1 MAHNWIKWLIV
12 MGMCLH
18 SPLKSEE
25 PYESVKDRAQ
35 LPILTPS
42 FAGRETSKIRLSN
55 GLEAYLISDPQATQ
69 SGAVLT
75 VQAGSWE
82 DPEAYPGL
90 AHFLEHMLFLGTEKY
105 PIESDYDRFIRAHG
119 GLSNAYTTSDHTLYL
134 FSVNNQAF
142 EEALDR
148 FASFFK
154 TPLFN
159 PSGVS
164 RELQAIDQEF
174 SKNLNSDDIREHY
187 VQKEL
192 SNPEHPYHRFSAG
205 NSTTLSAVS
214 QQVLK
219 EWYKNHYSANL
230 MRLIVYSKDPLDKL
244 KALVVEDFSGIPNSN
259 RSPLQTSLPVLQE
272 SREGEIVYIEP
283 LRDMRTLRLTWEI
296 PLSIDQ
302 EQIYQPETILC
313 YVLGHEGEGSLLA
326 SLKQDNL
333 AEELSCGG
341 YRLGAQNLLFTLQI
355 KLTEEGLQ
363 KINTVIARC
372 FQAIKML
379 NDKPFPTYLFDE
391 VKKIATFRYQ
401 YQSQDN
407 PFDYLMQMGGWLAHE
422 KLATFPEYTQIP
434 QAFDPKV
441 IQAFLGKLT
450 PKRVA
455 ITVIANPKELPIP
468 LNKKEKWMGIP
479 YSTQQLPK
487 EQLELWNQLPLNPA
501 LYLPE
506 PNPFIPE
513 KLSLASRPGEEVA
526 RQRTVPRPST
536 LIDTE
541 QAKIYFY
548 EDTYFQLPEI
558 VWDFEI
564 QSPLINKREAFNAVA
579 TDLYLKCLEEAL
591 KPFSYPAELAN
602 LAYEI
607 KQEERG
613 VILSINGY
621 SDKAEILFDRILE
634 RLKTCKP
641 TEAQFQLFKNSLL
654 RSYLNF
660 NEESAL
666 EQGIEVFQT
675 LLYKSYVTHKQKAE
689 AIQFLNYEQFLNYV
703 DHLYDQTYVR
713 GLLYGN
719 IEEKQAH
726 RLWNHLQST
735 LSSQVFPQGQR
746 PTEQIVIL
754 PEQGPYLLDVAI
766 KTPSNAT
773 ILAIEDPLFSFQ
785 ARAAQQILSQAMGS
799 SFYAT
804 LRTKQQTGYLVFS
817 IAEEFNRRLFSLFAV
832 QSNTHDPRDL
842 LARFELF
849 IEDYL
854 QEMGKTELLKDRF
867 DTVREALLEKIKQ
880 PPQNLIEMGEL
891 LRTLALKYEGDFEWI
906 TKRIQGFQ
914 ELTYEKFL
922 EFTVQFLGKENK
934 RRVAILAKGTTAS
947 PKNLSYIPLQS
958 AAELKEL
965 SKYSHVDE

>member
-1 MAHNWIKWLIV
+1 MVHGWIKWLMLI
-12 MGMCLH
+12 GICLH
-18 SPLKSEE
+18 SPLKGEDQ
-25 PYESVKDRAQ
+25 YESVKDLAQ

-42 FAGRETSKIRLSN
+42 FAGRETSKIQLNN
-55 GLEAYLISDPQATQ
+55 GLQAYLISDPQATQ

-75 VQAGSWE
+75 VQTGSWE
-82 DPEAYPGL
+82 DPEDYPGL

-159 PSGVS
+159 PSGVA

-174 SKNLNSDDIREHY
+174 SKNLNNDNIREHY

-205 NSTTLSAVS
+205 NSATLSTVS

-219 EWYKNHYSANL
+219 DWYKNHYSANL
-230 MRLIVYSKDPLDKL
+230 MRLIVYSREPLNKL
-244 KALVVEDFSGIPNSN
+244 KTWVVEDFSGIPNSQ
-259 RSPLQTSLPVLQE
+259 RVPLQTNQPVLQT
-272 SREGEIVYIEP
+272 SQEGEIVYIEP
-283 LRDMRTLRLTWEI
+283 VRDMRSLRLTWEI

-302 EQIYQPETILC
+302 EQLYQPETILC

-326 SLKQDNL
+326 SLKQDQL

-341 YRLGAQNLLFTLQI
+341 FRLGAQNLLFTLQI
-355 KLTEEGLQ
+355 KLTEKGLQ
-363 KINTVIARC
+363 QINPVIERC

-379 NDKPFPTYLFDE
+379 SAKPFPIYLFDE

-407 PFDYLMQMGGWLAHE
+407 PFEYLMQMGGWLAHE
-422 KLATFPEYTQIP
+422 KLATFPERSQIP
-434 QAFDPKV
+434 QLFDPQV
-441 IQAFLGKLT
+441 IQAFLDQLT

-487 EQLELWNQLPLNPA
+487 EQLEQWNQLSLNPS
-501 LYLPE
+501 LYLPA

-513 KLSLASRPGEEVA
+513 KLNLASRLERETA
-526 RQRTVPRPST
+526 KQRTIPIPST

-564 QSPLINKREAFNAVA
+564 QSPLINKREAVNAVS
-579 TDLYLKCLEEAL
+579 TDLYLKCLEESL

-613 VILSINGY
+613 IVLSIHGY
-621 SDKAEILFDRILE
+621 SDKAEMLFDRILE

-641 TEAQFQLFKNSLL
+641 SEAQFQLFKASLL
-654 RSYLNF
+654 QSYLNF

-666 EQGIEVFQT
+666 EQGIETFQSI
-675 LLYKSYVTHKQKAE
+675 LYKSYATHMQKAK
-689 AIQFLNYEQFLNYV
+689 AIQSLTYAQFLNYI

-713 GLLYGN
+713 ALLYGN

-726 RLWNHLQST
+726 QLWNHLQST
-735 LSSQVFPQGQR
+735 LSSQVFPKHQR
-746 PTEQIVIL
+746 LTEQIVIL
-754 PEQGPYLLDVAI
+754 PEQGPYLLEIAI
-766 KTPSNAT
+766 KATSNAT

-785 ARAAQQILSQAMGS
+785 SRAAQQILSQAMGS

-817 IAEEFNRRLFSLFAV
+817 LAEEFNKRLFSLFAV

-854 QEMGKTELLKDRF
+854 QEMGKAELLNDRF
-867 DTVREALLEKIKQ
+867 ETIREALLEKIKQ

-891 LRTLALKYEGDFEWI
+891 LKTLAFKYEGDFNWI
-906 TKRIQGFQ
+906 TKRIQSFQ
-914 ELTYEKFL
+914 ELTYENFL
-922 EFTVQFLGKENK
+922 EFAVQFLGKENK
-934 RRVAILAKGTTAS
+934 KRIAILAKGATAS

-958 AAELKEL
+958 ASELKEL
-965 SKYSHVDE
+965 SQYSHVDE